1 MYRYISYIPSCF
13 PVVYEYDYATTMSFA
28 SVVYTYQLHR
38 VSMCSLSL
46 SFSMIHLQV
55 IAITCLYHPPS
66 FGFSLLL
73 LFVACFVATGWGGM
87 DPGEQGKVEKMV

>member
-1 MYRYISYIPSCF
+1 MNMITQLLCHLPVLCTPTNYIVYRC
-13 PVVYEYDYATTMSFA
+13 V
-28 SVVYTYQLHR
+28 L
-38 VSMCSLSL
+38 SLSL